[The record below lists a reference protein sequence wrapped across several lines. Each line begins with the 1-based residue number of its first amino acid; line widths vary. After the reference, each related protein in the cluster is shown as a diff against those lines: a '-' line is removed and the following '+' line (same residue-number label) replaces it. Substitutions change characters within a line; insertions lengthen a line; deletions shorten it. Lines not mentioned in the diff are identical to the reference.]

1 MGLNVKIHLN
11 PNTGTNMPEK
21 KTNTLENSLLQRG
34 QGQQSIIRLEG
45 ATLRIRDTFLLPDT
59 NWQIDKGQHWA
70 ILGPNGA
77 GKTTLVK
84 ALTGEVPVVRG
95 TITYSHTL
103 TAGYVSFEH
112 HQRLIAR
119 EEQRDASRYFSGNW
133 DDIHSV
139 YETLLES
146 DNVAGGTAIDV
157 EQIAAR
163 LQIEHLLERDI
174 RVVST
179 GEMRKVQIARVL
191 INSPD
196 ILILDEPFDG
206 LDRSSRRDLAP
217 IINTLMDETRT
228 VILATH
234 RQREIVSNISHVLAL
249 RDGKVLFQGRRK
261 DVLTPSQMER
271 LYPAS
276 FTTSFSIPAGKDGP
290 MKVDETLPEIL
301 ISMENVTVK
310 YDKTTVLDRIS
321 WTMKAGENWVIF
333 GPNGCGKTTLLN
345 LVTGDNPQAY
355 ANKIYLFGKRRGT
368 GESIW
373 EIKRRTA
380 IVSSEFQIRYRK
392 PITAFEVVL
401 SGFFDSVGLYRDFS
415 TDQKETAEQWLEV
428 LGVADK
434 SDRVFNQLSYGEQR
448 MLLLARSLVKMPQ
461 ILILD
466 EPCQGLDPI
475 NRGRILDAIDVIGGH
490 SETNI
495 IYVTHYSD
503 EIPACMTHML
513 LFEKRPEGSY
523 IITQRSI

>member
-1 MGLNVKIHLN
+1 
-11 PNTGTNMPEK
+11 
-21 KTNTLENSLLQRG
+21 
-34 QGQQSIIRLEG
+34 
-45 ATLRIRDTFLLPDT
+45 LPDT

-77 GKTTLVK
+77 GKTTLAK

-146 DNVAGGTAIDV
+146 DNAAGSTAIDV

-191 INSPD
+191 INAPD

-206 LDRSSRRDLAP
+206 LDRSSRRDLAA
-217 IINTLMDETRT
+217 IIDTLMDETRT
-228 VILATH
+228 VILVTH
-234 RQREIVSNISHVLAL
+234 RQREILPNISHVLAL
-249 RDGKVLFQGRRK
+249 GDGKVLFQGRREG
-261 DVLTPSQMER
+261 VLTPSQMER
-271 LYPAS
+271 LYPVS

-290 MKVDETLPEIL
+290 MKVNETLPEIL

-310 YDKTTVLDRIS
+310 YDKTTVLDRIC
-321 WTMKAGENWVIF
+321 WTMKAGENWVIL

-373 EIKRRTA
+373 DIKRRTG

-415 TDQKETAEQWLEV
+415 TEQKETAEQWLEV

-434 SDRVFNQLSYGEQR
+434 SDRVFSQLSYGEQR

-495 IYVTHYSD
+495 IYVTHYPD
-503 EIPACMTHML
+503 EIPACMTRML
-513 LFEKRPEGSY
+513 LFEKRPEGGY